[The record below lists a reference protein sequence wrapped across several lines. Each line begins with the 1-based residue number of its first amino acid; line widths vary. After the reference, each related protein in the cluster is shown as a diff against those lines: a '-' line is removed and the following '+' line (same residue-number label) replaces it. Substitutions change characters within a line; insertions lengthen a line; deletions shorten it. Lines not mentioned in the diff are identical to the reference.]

1 MKKYLFTLLFF
12 AIAAAAS
19 AQVGKGQFYIGGS
32 LNYNYDE
39 AGTSSVIT
47 YPQGT
52 TYYNNGKV
60 TNFQLSPDFGF
71 FLTDKWAIGIQL
83 GYTRTSGTETNQ
95 YVAADNTST
104 SFNSTDKYSTDAL
117 GIGIHLR
124 YYCMFT
130 DKFGFFPQFGV
141 TTSNNLKDFNTGT
154 LSIGGNPNF
163 VFFPTKHLGINLG
176 FGNLAY
182 NMDYKTKDKN
192 FNLGLNTNIGFG
204 LNYYW

>member
-1 MKKYLFTLLFF
+1 MKKLLFTLLFF
-12 AIAAAAS
+12 AVIGSAS

-39 AGTSSVIT
+39 AGSSSVIT

-52 TYYNNGKV
+52 TYYNNGKI
-60 TNFQLSPDFGF
+60 TDFQISPDFGF
-71 FLTDKWAIGIQL
+71 FLSDKWAIGIQI
-83 GYTRTSGTETNQ
+83 GYTRTSGTETNY
-95 YVAADNTST
+95 YVAGDSST
-104 SFNSTDKYSTDAL
+104 ASYYSTDKYSSSAL

-130 DKFGFFPQFGV
+130 DKIGFFPQFGI
-141 TTSNNLKDFNTGT
+141 TTSNDLKDFNTGT
-154 LSIGGNPNF
+154 LSIGGNPNI
-163 VFFPTKHLGINLG
+163 VFFPTKHLGVNLG
-176 FGNLAY
+176 FGNIAY
-182 NMDYKTKDKN
+182 NHAYKGGGNN

>member
-1 MKKYLFTLLFF
+1 MKRYLFTLLFF
-12 AIAAAAS
+12 AIVGTAS

-39 AGTSSVIT
+39 AGTSSVIS

-60 TNFQLSPDFGF
+60 TNFQISPDFGF
-71 FLTDKWAIGIQL
+71 FLSNEWAIGIQI
-83 GYTRTSGTETNQ
+83 GYTRTSGTETSQ
-95 YVAADNTST
+95 YLAIDST
-104 SFNSTDKYSTDAL
+104 SQSYTYSHKYSSDAL

-130 DKFGFFPQFGV
+130 DKIGFFPQFGV
-141 TTSNNLKDFNTGT
+141 TTSNDLNDFNSGT
-154 LSIGGNPNF
+154 LSIGGNPNI

-182 NMDYKTKDKN
+182 NMDYKTKNKS

>member
-12 AIAAAAS
+12 AIVASAS

-39 AGTSSVIT
+39 AGTSSVIN

-60 TNFQLSPDFGF
+60 TDFQISPDFGF
-71 FLTDKWAIGIQL
+71 FISNKWAIGIQL
-83 GYTRTSGTETNQ
+83 GYTRTSGTETSQ
-95 YVAADNTST
+95 YIANDSST
-104 SFNSTDKYSTDAL
+104 KSYTYVDHYSSDAL

-124 YYCMFT
+124 YYCMIT
-130 DKFGFFPQFGV
+130 DKIGFFPQFGI
-141 TTSNNLKDFNTGT
+141 TTSNNLNDFNSGT
-154 LSIGGNPNF
+154 LSIGGNPNI

-176 FGNLAY
+176 FGNLASQHMG
-182 NMDYKTKDKN
+182 N
-192 FNLGLNTNIGFG
+192 GLHPITNTQNW
-204 LNYYW
+204 NV

>member
-12 AIAAAAS
+12 AIAGSVS
-19 AQVGKGQFYIGGS
+19 AQVGKGQFYLGGS

-39 AGTSSVIT
+39 AGTSSVVT

-52 TYYNNGKV
+52 TYYNNGKI
-60 TNFQLSPDFGF
+60 TNFQISPDFGF
-71 FLTDKWAIGIQL
+71 FLSDKWAIGIQV
-83 GYTRTSGTETNQ
+83 GYTRTSGTETNT
-95 YVAADNTST
+95 YVANDTTST
-104 SFNSTDKYSTDAL
+104 SFYSMDKYSSSAL

-130 DKFGFFPQFGV
+130 DKIGFFPQFGI
-141 TTSNNLKDFNTGT
+141 TTTNDLNDFNSGN
-154 LSIGGNPNF
+154 LAIGGNPNI

-182 NMDYKTKDKN
+182 TRDYKSKTSD